1 MAVSPRDV
9 DWQSTPDNL
18 PSPFQGPVATTDVL
32 RSSKSDHGVSRGQ
45 PDLYKHMDVRIVHGA
60 LKGNFGTVVGT
71 HWVQKSKDSTDEYEE
86 VVVVE
91 TETQAVRSRCTY
103 RLGEL
108 RERQ

>member
-1 MAVSPRDV
+1 MTVSPRDV

-18 PSPFQGPVATTDVL
+18 PSPFQGPVAMTNVL
-32 RSSKSDHGVSRGQ
+32 RSSKSDHAVSRGQ

-86 VVVVE
+86 VVVVK
-91 TETQAVRSRCTY
+91 TETQTVQSRCTY
-103 RLGEL
+103 HLGEL
-108 RERQ
+108 RERK